1 MPCSE
6 KRGTIRLNKQTFQSN
21 HIFHFLQATPMDL
34 IDLIQEKRFL
44 GQEFLTW
51 LWYKSDERGGSIL
64 VPERGDVSV
73 LFEKHM
79 LLEYGEGE
87 QAEKVICRGL
97 QTELKE
103 ARTSLALAKK
113 PEQARIRLA
122 WAEHEFGVTLTAA
135 VFEFRNIR
143 LPKTVAGADEGGTRE
158 DMEGRI
164 LERIALFELLTGL
177 ILDLFRLFVN
187 IRASQQWQEELGKIR
202 AWVAA
207 GI

>member
-1 MPCSE
+1 
-6 KRGTIRLNKQTFQSN
+6 
-21 HIFHFLQATPMDL
+21 MDL

-187 IRASQQWQEELGKIR
+187 IRASQQWQEELGKMR
-202 AWVAA
+202 TWVAA